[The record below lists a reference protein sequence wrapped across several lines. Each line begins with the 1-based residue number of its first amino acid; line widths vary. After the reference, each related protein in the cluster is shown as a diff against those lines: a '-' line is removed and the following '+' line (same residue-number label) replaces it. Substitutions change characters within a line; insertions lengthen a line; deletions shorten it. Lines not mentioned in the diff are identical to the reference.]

1 MKMMI
6 AIKMKIAMKIMT
18 MMIMMIMM
26 KMMIMM
32 IMMIMKI
39 NDMPEL
45 LAIIIQL
52 PSPINASAKTLRDQ

>member
-6 AIKMKIAMKIMT
+6 AIKMKIAMKMMT
-18 MMIMMIMM
+18 MMIMM
-26 KMMIMM
+26 KMM

-52 PSPINASAKTLRDQ
+52 PRPITASAKTLRDQ